1 MSHAGLQELRETVD
15 RMERRL
21 SESRDPQVQRLL
33 RAYESLM
40 PRFERDLMDERDVLI
55 SRGAAL
61 MLVQAVA
68 DA

>member
-21 SESRDPQVQRLL
+21 SESRDPHVQRLL
-33 RAYESLM
+33 RAYESLV